1 LTGRTPFFFDRE
13 RGYFHF
19 MKTTPC
25 KVASRRIGAISTSA
39 QPCLK
44 ERFVRRKV
52 AFGGALPEPTRVA
65 SVQFALEIGGALV
78 RYHAPCPWQEL
89 RAVIQFR

>member
-1 LTGRTPFFFDRE
+1 
-13 RGYFHF
+13 
-19 MKTTPC
+19 
-25 KVASRRIGAISTSA
+25 
-39 QPCLK
+39 
-44 ERFVRRKV
+44 
-52 AFGGALPEPTRVA
+52 VA